1 MGIFSR
7 FLPKRKP
14 VEIKNNV
21 PKEKEEIRKTFGVY
35 CHSHHNTSGSK
46 LCPKCTALLT
56 TVMTKISRCPY
67 GITKPI
73 CERCDRPC
81 FGTKQTKE
89 FRSIMQSTQKKMFL
103 RHPILAFK
111 HKMKRGK
118 SNRPIGMTFY
128 KIMDHGNN
136 NPSSG
141 IGVRKRKNNSQIFSA
156 LQYTQQIPELPF
168 CIFPV

>member
-67 GITKPI
+67 GITTVLVLALNKQKNFALS
-73 CERCDRPC
+73 CKALRKKC
-81 FGTKQTKE
+81 FYA
-89 FRSIMQSTQKKMFL
+89 I
-103 RHPILAFK
+103 
-111 HKMKRGK
+111 
-118 SNRPIGMTFY
+118 
-128 KIMDHGNN
+128 
-136 NPSSG
+136 
-141 IGVRKRKNNSQIFSA
+141 
-156 LQYTQQIPELPF
+156 QY
-168 CIFPV
+168 

>member
-81 FGTKQTKE
+81 LALNKQKN
-89 FRSIMQSTQKKMFL
+89 FALSCKALRKKC
-103 RHPILAFK
+103 
-111 HKMKRGK
+111 
-118 SNRPIGMTFY
+118 FY
-128 KIMDHGNN
+128 AI
-136 NPSSG
+136 
-141 IGVRKRKNNSQIFSA
+141 Q
-156 LQYTQQIPELPF
+156 
-168 CIFPV
+168 C